1 MTHNLA
7 AAGYPPSKRTNQSA
21 KRINLVTFIIIKQRA
36 GNRFKS
42 FNFKPGIGNGR
53 AIALLLKPQLRCGV
67 MLIFNFTN
75 NFFNQIFDRDQTINP
90 AKFIN
95 NQRQMAA
102 AQTHFMKQIKKP
114 DCWRYK
120 QGRPQKTLNFWR
132 VAIAK
137 MSK

>member
-1 MTHNLA
+1 MTYNLA
-7 AAGYPPSKRTNQSA
+7 TTRHPPGKRTDQSA

-36 GNRFKS
+36 GNRFKN
-42 FNFKPGIGNGR
+42 FNFKPCISNGST
-53 AIALLLKPQLRCGV
+53 IALLLKPQLRRGV
-67 MLIFNFTN
+67 MFIFNFTN
-75 NFFNQIFDRDQTINP
+75 NFLDQIFDRDQTINP

-120 QGRPQKTLNFWR
+120 QGRPQKTLDSGR
-132 VAIAK
+132 VTVAK
-137 MSK
+137 M